1 GTQFKFL
8 NWFQEWWNWYG
19 PSSFEILPEKIQ
31 NLWPKFFDK
40 FHPELD
46 QKHIYRTIHFSRN
59 YAFLGLFHGIILM
72 SKTNTPEFHY

>member
-1 GTQFKFL
+1 MVQCFL
-8 NWFQEWWNWYG
+8 NEQPIHETFLAHIFQIWH
-19 PSSFEILPEKIQ
+19 PIQ
-31 NLWPKFFDK
+31 IPKLVPRMVEL
-40 FHPELD
+40 PELD